1 MFYQYFL
8 TKNKPSLSRL
18 SGYKTTERT
27 CDVLQTTV
35 HTNKSS
41 KYIHEK
47 FNTEHSTSEGYL
59 IKRSNPYPKQIN
71 SKINILINNI
81 KNTYKCEIEKLKD
94 ECRIRQTNQQLY
106 MYYVSIYFFSQDMLL
121 RNRDDISILI
131 DRLRRILL
139 NKSKRS
145 CCIEII
151 QEINNQIS
159 KIHIKILV
167 SLSLSKIARYYN
179 LLHYAILLAK
189 NAKRFSDSE
198 PMLKYKIKAYE
209 ILSLCFLKLRL
220 KQAKTYITKY
230 LMCSWKLDKPNE
242 ELKGYDQMGKYYYY
256 EGNIEMAQFYHNKMI
271 NGDTLVIFCQSYQK
285 SNSSLKRL
293 AVAKFEQGSIGKSN
307 REKQSVNTEEADF
320 NISSDDE
327 PFEVIFAQEKDE
339 GLQKAKDNF
348 ELMRHNS
355 KKKPQLL
362 HYQIR
367 KQPLFDRTNV
377 KRQQQESKNANSFIR
392 YKQNLNDRIPR
403 AQQTQ
408 SLLTERGT
416 LDLSKIK
423 GLSYAHIQLGELKN
437 PVLLNHLSPNRC
449 LVNYQHI
456 ELNKVPQSY
465 KNAEDLEPLFDVGDI
480 QKMSKNLK
488 KLIVILTGVEEWLR
502 AQSDL
507 Y

>member
-18 SGYKTTERT
+18 SGYRTTERT
-27 CDVLQTTV
+27 CDVLQTTA

-59 IKRSNPYPKQIN
+59 IKRSNPLAKQSN

-94 ECRIRQTNQQLY
+94 ECRIRQTNQQLH
-106 MYYVSIYFFSQDMLL
+106 IQDMLL

-159 KIHIKILV
+159 KIRNIDIKILV
-167 SLSLSKIARYYN
+167 SLTLSKIARYYN

-271 NGDTLVIFCQSYQK
+271 NGDTLK
-285 SNSSLKRL
+285 PNSSLKRL
-293 AVAKFEQGSIGKSN
+293 AVAKFEQGSIGKSK

-367 KQPLFDRTNV
+367 KQPLLDRTNL
-377 KRQQQESKNANSFIR
+377 KRLQQESKNANSFI
-392 YKQNLNDRIPR
+392 RIPR

-465 KNAEDLEPLFDVGDI
+465 KNAEDLEPLFDIGDI

-488 KLIVILTGVEEWLR
+488 KLIVILTGVEEWLK

>member
-8 TKNKPSLSRL
+8 IKNNPSLSRL
-18 SGYKTTERT
+18 SALKTTERT
-27 CDVLQTTV
+27 CDVLQTTA

-47 FNTEHSTSEGYL
+47 FNTEHSTNEGYL
-59 IKRSNPYPKQIN
+59 IKKSNPFSKQN
-71 SKINILINNI
+71 KSKINILINNI
-81 KNTYKCEIEKLKD
+81 KNTYKSEIEKIK
-94 ECRIRQTNQQLY
+94 EESRIRQTNPQLH
-106 MYYVSIYFFSQDMLL
+106 IQEMLL
-121 RNRDDISILI
+121 RNRDDIAILI

-145 CCIEII
+145 FCIEII

-159 KIHIKILV
+159 KIRNLDIKILV
-167 SLSLSKIARYYN
+167 SLTLSKIAKYYN
-179 LLHYAILLAK
+179 LLHYSILLAK

-256 EGNIEMAQFYHNKMI
+256 EGNIEMAQFFHNKMI
-271 NGDTLVIFCQSYQK
+271 NGDTLK
-285 SNSSLKRL
+285 PNSSLKRL
-293 AVAKFEQGSIGKSN
+293 AVAKFEQGSVGKSKK
-307 REKQSVNTEEADF
+307 EKQSVNTEEADF

-327 PFEVIFAQEKDE
+327 PFEVIFAQDHDE
-339 GLQKAKDNF
+339 GLQKAKHNF
-348 ELMRHNS
+348 ELMRNDQ
-355 KKKPQLL
+355 KKKPSLL

-367 KQPLFDRTNV
+367 KQPQFDKTNI
-377 KRQQQESKNANSFIR
+377 KRAQQESKNANSFIR
-392 YKQNLNDRIPR
+392 IPK

-408 SLLTERGT
+408 SLLTARGT

-423 GLSYAHIQLGELKN
+423 GLSHAHIQLGELKN

-456 ELNKVPQSY
+456 ELNKAPQSY
-465 KNAEDLEPLFDVGDI
+465 KNAEDIEPLFDVGDI
-480 QKMSKNLK
+480 QKMSKNLN
-488 KLIVILTGVEEWLR
+488 KLIAILTGVEEWLQ
-502 AQSDL
+502 AQSEL